1 MSEHDQWEEPSEE
14 ELAEAA
20 ALARAL
26 ERGTADSPPEDAL
39 QAAALLSF
47 SRDGAELSDDRAQKI
62 LADVFAEA
70 KVRRPEAASPWWR
83 WLVPAGLVGVAATA
97 AVLIS
102 VDPGISDPTS
112 LPAPSRALLQAQA
125 EAASGDADSLN
136 DEMDDYRNSV
146 LATLERRYR

>member
-1 MSEHDQWEEPSEE
+1 MSEHDQFDEPSEE

-26 ERGTADSPPEDAL
+26 ERGTAQSPPEDAL

-47 SRDGAELSDDRAQKI
+47 SRDGAELSQDRADKI

-70 KVRRPEAASPWWR
+70 KVRRPEKASAWWR
-83 WLVPAGLVGVAATA
+83 WLVPASLVGVAATA

-102 VDPGISDPTS
+102 INPGVSDPTT
-112 LPAPSRALLQAQA
+112 LPAPTQSLLQAQA
-125 EAASGDADSLN
+125 AAASGDTDSLG
-136 DEMDDYRNSV
+136 EAMDNYRSSV
-146 LATLERRYR
+146 LSNLERRYR

>member
-1 MSEHDQWEEPSEE
+1 MSDHDEWEEPSEE

-26 ERGTADSPPEDAL
+26 TRGTAEDPPEDAL

-47 SRDGAELSDDRAQKI
+47 SRDGAELSPDRAEKI

-83 WLVPAGLVGVAATA
+83 WLVPASLVGVAATA

-102 VDPGISDPTS
+102 INPGVSDPTA
-112 LPAPSRALLQAQA
+112 LPAPSRTLLQAQA
-125 EAASGDADSLN
+125 DATAGNADAL
-136 DEMDDYRNSV
+136 DDAMDDYRSSV
-146 LATLERRYR
+146 LANLEHRYR